1 MTAKKGGE
9 KVWQI
14 GKGKIN
20 EWRWRTGLGRD
31 DDMKE
36 KIKERRTRNWRRHT
50 VTRRRVKFPYI
61 NMMTRDDNGPR
72 RENIS
77 RMRAG

>member
-36 KIKERRTRNWRRHT
+36 KIKERRTRNWRRQEGKAHG
-50 VTRRRVKFPYI
+50 KKE
-61 NMMTRDDNGPR
+61 GKKWGLLK
-72 RENIS
+72 E
-77 RMRAG
+77 G